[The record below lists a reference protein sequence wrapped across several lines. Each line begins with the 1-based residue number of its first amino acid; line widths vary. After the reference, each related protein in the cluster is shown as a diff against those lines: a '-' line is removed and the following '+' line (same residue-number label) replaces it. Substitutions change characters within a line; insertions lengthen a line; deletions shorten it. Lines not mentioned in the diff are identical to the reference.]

1 MKVKIDYYPTTTKD
15 AYICLS
21 GIIYFAI
28 TGFYTVLYANC
39 NKHHPRVWLFQ
50 SYIKIDKRKNKK
62 VIINKE

>member
-15 AYICLS
+15 AYICRS

-39 NKHHPRVWLFQ
+39 NKHHPRV
-50 SYIKIDKRKNKK
+50 
-62 VIINKE
+62 